1 MKEIRIIFL
10 RRNSLSVISY
20 HVIFA
25 DETIKMV
32 KNNCELYKSTKEITL
47 FPSKTRVIKM
57 SNRVE

>member
-1 MKEIRIIFL
+1 M
-10 RRNSLSVISY
+10 SVISY

-57 SNRVE
+57 SNRAE

>member
-10 RRNSLSVISY
+10 RRNISY